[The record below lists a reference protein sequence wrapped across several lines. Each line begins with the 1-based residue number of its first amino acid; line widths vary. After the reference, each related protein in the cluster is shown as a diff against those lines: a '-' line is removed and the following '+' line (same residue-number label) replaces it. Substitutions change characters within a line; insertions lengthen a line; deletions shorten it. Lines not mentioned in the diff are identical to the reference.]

1 MREIRANALLNH
13 YIVDIKKEKQ
23 LKMIGEEKPTTFP
36 LNVNDYKR
44 KVKLALEK
52 YYISKYRRG
61 GKLLYNVT
69 DGGDGIIG
77 DKVTDK
83 ITTYWNGKS
92 E

>member
-1 MREIRANALLNH
+1 MKRSGE
-13 YIVDIKKEKQ
+13 KK
-23 LKMIGEEKPTTFP
+23 
-36 LNVNDYKR
+36 
-44 KVKLALEK
+44 
-52 YYISKYRRG
+52 G

-83 ITTYWNGKS
+83 IIQYWKSKS